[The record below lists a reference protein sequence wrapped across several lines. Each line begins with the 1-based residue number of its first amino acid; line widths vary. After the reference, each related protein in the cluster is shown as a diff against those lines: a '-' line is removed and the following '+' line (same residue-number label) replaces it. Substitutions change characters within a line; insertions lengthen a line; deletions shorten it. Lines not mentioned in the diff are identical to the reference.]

1 VSSYTRRVPLV
12 DDAIADAVDEFARE
26 LTVAL
31 SASPLGRTTDE
42 LRRALAKEGLQL
54 AAAVI
59 DCDGAHDD
67 VELLAYVAAARR
79 TYPTLAPDAVSAA
92 EIRASGLVRDA
103 ALWFDTVPPVFTE
116 IVEQD
121 RVAGTAHARQYYELA
136 VRVAYATISVDEH
149 ASPTELHAVEQFR
162 SMLLEAIN
170 TLPPDA
176 GTAAGAT
183 AGTAAGATA
192 GTAAGA
198 TAGTAAA
205 PAGATAR
212 PLEDLFAE
220 LDALVGLADVKR
232 EIKLVAAL
240 IQVQNMRR
248 ARNLPVPKSSRH
260 LVFVGNPGTGKTTV
274 ARLLAEIYR
283 TLGVVGRG
291 HLIETDRAGLVAG
304 YVGQTASRVQAV
316 FDRADQGVL
325 LIDEAYSLVRGG
337 ERDFGLE
344 AIDTIVK
351 LVEDRRDRVVV
362 IMAGY
367 PDEMQV
373 LIDANPG
380 LASRFPR
387 TIAFPDYST
396 DELVKI
402 FETTATQ
409 SGYRC
414 DDEAAAA
421 VRAWLEAQ
429 PRVKGF
435 GNGRAARNL
444 FESCI
449 AHHATRVVAIDAP
462 TDDDLSVLHAVDIAV

>member
-1 VSSYTRRVPLV
+1 MSSYTRRVPLV
-12 DDAIADAVDEFARE
+12 DDAIADAVDEFASE

-103 ALWFDTVPPVFTE
+103 ALWFDSVPPVFTE

-121 RVAGTAHARQYYELA
+121 RVVGTAHARRYYELA

-149 ASPTELHAVEQFR
+149 ASPTELHAVERFR

-176 GTAAGAT
+176 GTPAGAT
-183 AGTAAGATA
+183 AGTAAS
-192 GTAAGA
+192 AGA
-198 TAGTAAA
+198 TTLAAV
-205 PAGATAR
+205 PSTDPPAR
-212 PLEDLFAE
+212 PLEDLFVE

-248 ARNLPVPKSSRH
+248 ACHLAVPKSSRH

-304 YVGQTASRVQAV
+304 YVGQTAPRVQAV

-344 AIDTIVK
+344 AIDAIVK

-449 AHHATRVVAIDAP
+449 AHHATRVVTIDAP
-462 TDDDLSVLHAVDIAV
+462 TDDDLSVLHATDIAV

>member
-1 VSSYTRRVPLV
+1 MSSYTPRVPFV

-31 SASPLGRTTDE
+31 AATPLGRTTDQ
-42 LRRALAKEGLQL
+42 LRLALAKEGLQL

-59 DCDGAHDD
+59 DCDDAHDD

-79 TYPTLAPDAVSAA
+79 TFPAIAPDAASAA
-92 EIRASGLVRDA
+92 EIRASGLMRDA
-103 ALWFDTVPPVFTE
+103 ASWFGRLPPLFVE
-116 IVEQD
+116 IVGQD
-121 RVAGTAHARQYYELA
+121 RASGTVHARRYYELA
-136 VRVAYATISVDEH
+136 VRIAYATISVDEH
-149 ASPTELHAVEQFR
+149 ASPTELRAVEQFR
-162 SMLLEAIN
+162 STLLTTIS
-170 TLPPDA
+170 TLAPTITPS
-176 GTAAGAT
+176 GA
-183 AGTAAGATA
+183 
-192 GTAAGA
+192 
-198 TAGTAAA
+198 AAA
-205 PAGATAR
+205 PRSPAAPMPANDAPSR
-212 PLEDLFAE
+212 PLEVLFVE
-220 LDALVGLADVKR
+220 LDALVGLAEVKR

-248 ARNLPVPKSSRH
+248 ERKLPVPKSSRH

-283 TLGVVGRG
+283 TLGVVARG
-291 HLIETDRAGLVAG
+291 HLVETDRAGLVAG
-304 YVGQTASRVQAV
+304 YVGQTAPRVQAV

-344 AIDTIVK
+344 AIDAIVK
-351 LVEDRRDRVVV
+351 LAEDRRDRVVA

-373 LIDANPG
+373 LVNANPG
-380 LASRFPR
+380 LSSRFPR
-387 TIAFPDYST
+387 TIIFPDYST
-396 DELVKI
+396 DELVAI
-402 FETTATQ
+402 FDSTATS

-414 DDEAAAA
+414 DADAAIA

-435 GNGRAARNL
+435 GNGRTARNL
-444 FESCI
+444 FESCT
-449 AHHATRVVAIDAP
+449 AHHATRVVKIDAP
-462 TDDDLSVLHAVDIAV
+462 SDDDLSVLRAADIPA